1 MPEEYNPFEAARVAY
16 ATLAPDLRA
25 VLSEEDVL
33 HILYLEFQYYQ
44 TAAVRPAEIGVRIQN
59 TLPSDLEL
67 MVAFV
72 SGESKKQGRSYSAE
86 QVAHVLKGED
96 LYMRQIGLIEDEPQD
111 DTDGRT
117 TH

>member
-25 VLSEEDVL
+25 ALSQQDVL

-44 TAAVRPAEIGVRIQN
+44 TATASPVKTGIRTQN
-59 TLPSDLEL
+59 SLSSDLEL

-96 LYMRQIGLIEDEPQD
+96 LYLRQIGLIENEPQD
-111 DTDGRT
+111 DADAPT
-117 TH
+117 